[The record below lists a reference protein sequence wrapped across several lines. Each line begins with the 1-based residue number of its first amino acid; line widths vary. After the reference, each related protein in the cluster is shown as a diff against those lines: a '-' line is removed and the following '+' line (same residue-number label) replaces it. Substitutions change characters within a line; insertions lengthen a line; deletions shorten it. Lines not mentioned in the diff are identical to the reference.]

1 MVTATENETAIDTSN
16 PILAASGQ
24 AARVAG
30 LKYAGNVTPEQAW
43 TLFSE
48 GQAGLIDVR
57 TLQELQQT
65 GHVPNAAHIEWLH
78 GVERSINKQFIA
90 ELEALSDKN
99 EVVLFL
105 CRSGVRSIS
114 AAQAATQAGFSNAYN
129 VTEGFEGNGNPRL
142 GWLNRK
148 LPSIHE

>member
-1 MVTATENETAIDTSN
+1 MATATENLPEISAAN
-16 PILAASGQ
+16 PILAASCEI
-24 AARVAG
+24 ARGSG

-43 TLFSE
+43 TLFSA
-48 GQAGLIDVR
+48 GNAGLIDVR

-65 GHVPNAAHIEWLH
+65 GHVPNAAHIEWLS
-78 GVERSINKQFIA
+78 GVDRSVNTQFVS

-99 EVVLFL
+99 EVLLFL

-114 AAQAATQAGFSNAYN
+114 AAQAATRAGFNHAYN

-148 LPSIHE
+148 LPSTQA